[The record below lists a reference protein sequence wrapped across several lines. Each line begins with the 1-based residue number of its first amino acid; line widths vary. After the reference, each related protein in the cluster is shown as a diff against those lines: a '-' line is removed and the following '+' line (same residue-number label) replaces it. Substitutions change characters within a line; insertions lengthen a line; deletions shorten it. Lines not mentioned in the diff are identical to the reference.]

1 MWFCNYYFL
10 LLQKLLNLLSLA
22 QYHIGEGLALWI
34 RGDFV
39 VADATLNRFFAFHV
53 IALPL
58 VLLGLV
64 VAHITALHEVG
75 SNNPDG
81 VDIKKTKDEPKKR
94 HVQFRKPNG
103 ELYYEQLF
111 GTIGFEGMS
120 SLLYHTHRPTMV
132 SDIKA
137 PKDIMPKI
145 AQAKHITARKL
156 MSYDVAP
163 QNDFLDSR
171 VTLLVNNDVH
181 IGVAA
186 PIKSLTEYFYKNADA
201 DEMLF
206 IHKGTGT
213 LRTLVGNIKF
223 EYGDYLIIPRGM
235 IYQIEFDSEDNRILY
250 AESFHPIYTPKRY
263 RNYFGQ
269 MLEHS
274 PFCERDYK
282 LPTDL
287 ETHDEEGEFKMKIKK
302 QGMLHELT
310 YITHPF
316 DVIGWDGYNFPY
328 GFSIHNFEPITG
340 RVHQPPPV
348 HQTFETS
355 RFVICS
361 FCPRMYDYHPES
373 IPAPYNHSNIDSDEV
388 LYYVDGDFMSRN
400 DINKGTLHYIL
411 EESLMARIQEPMNEV
426 SAKLKLM
433 S

>member
-1 MWFCNYYFL
+1 MPLYH
-10 LLQKLLNLLSLA
+10 KLG
-22 QYHIGEGLALWI
+22 QI
-34 RGDFV
+34 
-39 VADATLNRFFAFHV
+39 
-53 IALPL
+53 
-58 VLLGLV
+58 
-64 VAHITALHEVG
+64 
-75 SNNPDG
+75 
-81 VDIKKTKDEPKKR
+81 PKKR

-355 RFVICS
+355 AFVICS
-361 FCPRMYDYHPES
+361 FCPRLYDYHPQS
-373 IPAPYNHSNIDSDEV
+373 IPAPYNHSNIDSDEM

-400 DINKGTLHYIL
+400 DIGPGYITLHPGGIPHGAHPGAYERSIGQTKTDEL
-411 EESLMARIQEPMNEV
+411 AVMIDTFKPLMMTQAAMDIDDGKYYKSWLPH
-426 SAKLKLM
+426 
-433 S
+433 